1 MDLCVFQARQGQ
13 SKIPYYHIPLRQ
25 FICCEVISGLSRLRL
40 PRHAQNSLPQVPAI
54 LDLTLRIRR
63 ASDRKT
69 VSDAKFLT
77 GHHTWIMSF
86 EIRNLKYQSE

>member
-1 MDLCVFQARQGQ
+1 MC
-13 SKIPYYHIPLRQ
+13 SKPDRASPRSYISISL
-25 FICCEVISGLSRLRL
+25 FSNLFVAEVISGLSRLRL
-40 PRHAQNSLPQVPAI
+40 LRHAQNSLPEVLAI

-63 ASDRKT
+63 ANGRKT

-77 GHHTWIMSF
+77 GHHMGIMSF

>member
-1 MDLCVFQARQGQ
+1 MC
-13 SKIPYYHIPLRQ
+13 SKPDRASPRSHILTSL
-25 FICCEVISGLSRLRL
+25 FSNLFAAEVISGLSRLRL
-40 PRHAQNSLPQVPAI
+40 PRHAQHSLPEVPAI

-63 ASDRKT
+63 ASGRKT

-77 GHHTWIMSF
+77 GHPTGIMSF